1 MVTVEVCV
9 GSACHLKGAYNIINR
24 IQELVKEKN
33 LKDKV
38 EVKAAFCLGN
48 CTHAVST
55 RINQGEVMSVSEE
68 NVDDFFEK
76 NVIGRL

>member
-1 MVTVEVCV
+1 MITVEVCV

-24 IQELVKEKN
+24 MQELINEKKLN
-33 LKDKV
+33 DKV

-68 NVDDFFEK
+68 NVDKFFED